1 VSSSV
6 CRAVAVP
13 HCGTSPQPVRGVT
26 GMRGARCSRVLTEF
40 HMTPSPLSVA
50 ARPRCS
56 PAFALLLRPDSRGT
70 MLDLCYSEKCIAT
83 MGAENNWD
91 DCGLDDTCGACPARF
106 CMRPCCAHRCHG
118 STSPHASLGYLPE
131 RQSRAPPRG
140 GAARLCRGYSA
151 AAPRPRH
158 LHRARTRVYPMG
170 CAYTP
175 SSPAVAEYCSA
186 AQRIGTWLPSSNG
199 CGEQFF
205 S

>member
-1 VSSSV
+1 
-6 CRAVAVP
+6 
-13 HCGTSPQPVRGVT
+13 
-26 GMRGARCSRVLTEF
+26 MRGARCSRVLTEF

-186 AQRIGTWLPSSNG
+186 CSAKNWHMAAELKWLRRAILQLMQSCFRCRAHAAQQGLLILR
-199 CGEQFF
+199 E
-205 S
+205 

>member
-1 VSSSV
+1 MLLHLAPLAMLKGGCVTLDPRTQRKCSRRIDRGGRLSPVACVQQRLPRRSSSPL
-6 CRAVAVP
+6 RA
-13 HCGTSPQPVRGVT
+13 
-26 GMRGARCSRVLTEF
+26 
-40 HMTPSPLSVA
+40 
-50 ARPRCS
+50 
-56 PAFALLLRPDSRGT
+56 